1 MHPRIRTLLALLLAI
16 AAPAAAQPGIG
27 TCVMG
32 ETRGSTGGL
41 GGLYGQGITV
51 YQWFD
56 PAACGFCLVSN
67 GAIQMRTLEIQVF
80 NLVAVPSTIDA
91 VVTFLG
97 WKGSVDCPQPDES
110 VATLPPPARPVR
122 HPARGGTATLH
133 APRADPQ
140 QSAVPAAGVRP
151 GRVRTHADDQQR
163 PRGGPDRRVADLHEL
178 PAVRHP
184 GVRRCRD
191 GRPVLRVYG
200 GLHLGDPAAGRL
212 CGRHGNP
219 VPDVG
224 PAQGVLQVGEPP
236 CAQPF

>member
-1 MHPRIRTLLALLLAI
+1 MHFRIRTLLALLLAI
-16 AAPAAAQPGIG
+16 AAPAAAHPGIG

-110 VATLPPPARPVR
+110 VATLPPQPVR
-122 HPARGGTATLH
+122 FDIPPGGARQLFTLRVPILNSPSYLQPGFVRVEFTRTPTINNDV
-133 APRADPQ
+133 AVGQIVVSPTCTSCRQYVTQEFDGAVMVDPC
-140 QSAVPAAGVRP
+140 SGFTGVYTW
-151 GRVRTHADDQQR
+151 VIR
-163 PRGGPDRRVADLHEL
+163 PRGDCVAATATRSQTWGRVKAFY
-178 PAVRHP
+178 R
-184 GVRRCRD
+184 
-191 GRPVLRVYG
+191 
-200 GLHLGDPAAGRL
+200 
-212 CGRHGNP
+212 
-219 VPDVG
+219 
-224 PAQGVLQVGEPP
+224 
-236 CAQPF
+236 